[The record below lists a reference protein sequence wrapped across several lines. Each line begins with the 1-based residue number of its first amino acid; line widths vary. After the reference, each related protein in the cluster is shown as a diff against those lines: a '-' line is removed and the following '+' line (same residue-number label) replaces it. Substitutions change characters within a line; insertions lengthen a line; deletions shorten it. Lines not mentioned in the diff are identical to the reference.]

1 MSIALPEGPQDAV
14 LQKEQII
21 TSATLVVLSQ
31 VQTVVLRF
39 SGVDLDRVG
48 REVGLCFALGLQL
61 GQARKSGTFD
71 LASPSDEAVG
81 LGGSSAALKRWE
93 VNKTGSHSQGG
104 ETWTSSGCVCSG
116 EAHILMKMTPDR

>member
-48 REVGLCFALGLQL
+48 REVGLCFTLGLQL
-61 GQARKSGTFD
+61 GQATKIR
-71 LASPSDEAVG
+71 
-81 LGGSSAALKRWE
+81 
-93 VNKTGSHSQGG
+93 
-104 ETWTSSGCVCSG
+104 
-116 EAHILMKMTPDR
+116 HI

>member
-1 MSIALPEGPQDAV
+1 MGCASLWGCSWVKPQ
-14 LQKEQII
+14 
-21 TSATLVVLSQ
+21 
-31 VQTVVLRF
+31 
-39 SGVDLDRVG
+39 
-48 REVGLCFALGLQL
+48 
-61 GQARKSGTFD
+61 KSGTFD

-104 ETWTSSGCVCSG
+104 ETWTSSGCACSG